1 MRAYYNE
8 IDPAAAHI
16 LTWLIGDGVIADGD
30 VDTRSIADVHPS
42 DLAGYTQAHFFAGGG
57 LWSVAARL
65 AGWADDR
72 PLWTGGCPCQPFSV
86 AGKGAGENDP
96 RHLWPH
102 FFRLIR
108 ACRPSVVMGEQVA
121 GSAGYRWF
129 DGVAADLEREDY
141 ASRAVDIPACAV
153 DAPHIRQRLYWCAV
167 ADAAGGNA
175 IAERIQRGGV
185 DGFQPQGG
193 CDRGDARNAERAT
206 PADACRRLPTTAAT
220 WPTPTV
226 NDSRNGANAT
236 ATRNNPCSKHHSGTT
251 LVDATRLSG
260 QTQNGSPEQTA
271 KRGVLNP
278 EFVFWLMGFPKEWQ
292 ASASR
297 AMQLFRKWPQR
308 SSAP

>member
-1 MRAYYNE
+1 METSTHEASRTSILPISPATRRRISSRAGGFGPLQLDLLDGLTTDRCGPEAALASHFQSQEREPVKTIQGICGPTSFASSAPVGPLSSWASRLQDRLATVGSTELPLIWKEKTTPAGRSIFRLAPSTRRTSDSGYIGAPWPTPQAGTPSQNGYNE
-8 IDPAAAHI
+8 
-16 LTWLIGDGVIADGD
+16 
-30 VDTRSIADVHPS
+30 
-42 DLAGYTQAHFFAGGG
+42 
-57 LWSVAARL
+57 
-65 AGWADDR
+65 
-72 PLWTGGCPCQPFSV
+72 
-86 AGKGAGENDP
+86 
-96 RHLWPH
+96 
-102 FFRLIR
+102 
-108 ACRPSVVMGEQVA
+108 A
-121 GSAGYRWF
+121 GSTDFSRKVDVIVGM
-129 DGVAADLEREDY
+129 RET
-141 ASRAVDIPACAV
+141 PNG
-153 DAPHIRQRLYWCAV
+153 PRL
-167 ADAAGGNA
+167 
-175 IAERIQRGGV
+175 
-185 DGFQPQGG
+185 P
-193 CDRGDARNAERAT
+193 T